1 MRFEKFVN
9 IVPVKADVLIG
20 FIDNKIILPL
30 YIFKNKEVMIH
41 NRLDISNELKS
52 IKTLYKA
59 GMILSSRAYFK
70 EELDS
75 LSSIDNILKSS
86 FNGTFVKWRMQKFDV
101 NIMSYIEPEP
111 AVLVV
116 TREYLKAYDMH
127 REAKVYH
134 TLTRDQDEQIVY
146 GLANARE
153 EYPIITDKKVEYR
166 QRLLD
171 ACGGDKDYRDYAMF
185 YVRNIEGKKNGK

>member
-9 IVPVKADVLIG
+9 IVPVKADFLIG
-20 FIDNKIILPL
+20 FIDDKIILPL

-41 NRLDISNELKS
+41 SRLDISNEIKS

-101 NIMSYIEPEP
+101 NVMSYIEPDP
-111 AVLVV
+111 AVLIV
-116 TREYLKAYDMH
+116 TREYLKAYDAH
-127 REAKVYH
+127 REAKAYH
-134 TLTRDQDEQIVY
+134 LLSRESNENIVY
-146 GLANARE
+146 GLKKARE

-171 ACGGDKDYRDYAMF
+171 VCGGDKDYRDYAMF
-185 YVRNIEGKKNGK
+185 YVRNIEGIKR